1 MADEAMPLYAM
12 AVVHIQQQVDELECL
27 ASMFPSDDEMHVDP
41 YVKVLFE
48 SAAMS
53 ATEASATFDL
63 PLIHTCPV
71 DNHIAEL
78 KLSFPKDYPTEPLDV
93 ELVCPTLPRAIRT
106 SIADA
111 LEEIATSCAGDVST
125 LQIYQ
130 EAVARIDQ
138 ASHSFGDAALDLPTI
153 CRPPPRPAINTSEI
167 GRRAIYFH
175 HIIAPGKRQVV
186 KDWAKELH
194 LGGFSK
200 IGWPG
205 VIVVEGVEAFVSE
218 YVKRLQHLRWK
229 QMVVR
234 GEQVDTERKLPS
246 GLVELTDMSDLATR
260 CAAAGLTA
268 LFLTSMK
275 IYR

>member
-63 PLIHTCPV
+63 PLIHVTLYLTTCPV

-138 ASHSFGDAALDLPTI
+138 ASHSSGDAALDLPTI
-153 CRPPPRPAINTSEI
+153 CRPPPR
-167 GRRAIYFH
+167 
-175 HIIAPGKRQVV
+175 KRQVV